1 MGRHENHEIWEF
13 ANQVG
18 YIYKQQDGS
27 HENHSGSGMGCH
39 CMARNR
45 WKYGVFKPSPIYLS
59 KNGLYEWD
67 GMKTLKNKFC
77 EPDVHEIYRY
87 IEWMG

>member
-1 MGRHENHEIWEF
+1 MGRHENHEIWEFANQVGYIYKQYDGSHENHEIWEF

-27 HENHSGSGMGCH
+27 HENHTGSGMGCH

-45 WKYGVFKPSPIYLS
+45 
-59 KNGLYEWD
+59 
-67 GMKTLKNKFC
+67 
-77 EPDVHEIYRY
+77 
-87 IEWMG
+87 

>member
-1 MGRHENHEIWEF
+1 MKTIQGVGWDAIVWQETDENMEF
-13 ANQVG
+13 SNQVR
-18 YIYKQQDGS
+18 YIYK
-27 HENHSGSGMGCH
+27 
-39 CMARNR
+39 
-45 WKYGVFKPSPIYLS
+45 